1 MGTKGH
7 VVDKFGDAVLCCTEI
22 PGDGLRSRHDLVKQA
37 IYKEACLSKIPTD
50 LEVYGLFGDLLP
62 ASLTEDGGELQWGRA
77 RQGKV
82 PDFKFLLP
90 SPNGPEPSLAEL
102 KVIGAARTWYPR
114 GANGRGTER
123 RACKL
128 NNEYEA
134 KLADLDRRFHNGADG
149 EQQPR
154 PGPLVSRFRDMGGL
168 HRGGLVAGPWGD
180 ISADLAK
187 LIQIFAESRAENL
200 SRAQGW
206 EAGDLVGKLTGE
218 IRRSLCVSIV
228 RASQLCLLERLS
240 QLGPGAPAA
249 AARRQKTLNSSAKR
263 KRGFPSSLAFE
274 TSISG
279 RARLH
284 LTARTTPEPL
294 PSNHPHN

>member
-1 MGTKGH
+1 MR
-7 VVDKFGDAVLCCTEI
+7 L
-22 PGDGLRSRHDLVKQA
+22 
-37 IYKEACLSKIPTD
+37 
-50 LEVYGLFGDLLP
+50 
-62 ASLTEDGGELQWGRA
+62 
-77 RQGKV
+77 
-82 PDFKFLLP
+82 
-90 SPNGPEPSLAEL
+90 
-102 KVIGAARTWYPR
+102 RTWYPR

-187 LIQIFAESRAENL
+187 LIQIFAKSRAENL

-249 AARRQKTLNSSAKR
+249 AARRQKTLNLEFHRQKEREAFHQAWLSR
-263 KRGFPSSLAFE
+263 RPSRV
-274 TSISG
+274 G
-279 RARLH
+279 RAYI
-284 LTARTTPEPL
+284 
-294 PSNHPHN
+294 